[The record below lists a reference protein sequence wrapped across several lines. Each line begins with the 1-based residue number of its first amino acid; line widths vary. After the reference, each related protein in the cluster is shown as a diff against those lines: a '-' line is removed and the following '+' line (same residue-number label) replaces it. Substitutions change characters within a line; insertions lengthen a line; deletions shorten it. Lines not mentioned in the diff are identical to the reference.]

1 MTATFSPELIDA
13 LKKLSGAVP
22 WYSLEAVKQTSTG
35 YEGLLRVLK
44 PDDLPAA
51 MADWKDR
58 WMMYEPRIVADSVD
72 PCLAKWSRW
81 NTCE

>member
-1 MTATFSPELIDA
+1 MTATFSPEQIDA

-22 WYSLEAVKQTSTG
+22 WYSLEQVRQTATG

-44 PDDLPAA
+44 PDELAAA
-51 MADWKDR
+51 MADWKNR
-58 WMMYEPRIVADSVD
+58 WCGYEPRIVADSTD
-72 PCLAKWSRW
+72 PCLAVWSRW